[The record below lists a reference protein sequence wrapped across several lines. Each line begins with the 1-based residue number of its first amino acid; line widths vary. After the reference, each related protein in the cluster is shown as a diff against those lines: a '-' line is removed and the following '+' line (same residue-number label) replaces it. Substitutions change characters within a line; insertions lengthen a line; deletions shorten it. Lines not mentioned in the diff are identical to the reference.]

1 MWYEHFHLL
10 WPALLETLYMVFVS
24 GGVSVA
30 IGVPLG
36 VLLFITRADRLMPMP
51 KLHHGLSLFVNAAR
65 SIPFIILMVAI
76 IPLTRLIAGT
86 SIGTTAAI
94 VPLTLGAIPFVA
106 RIVEASITEV
116 PNGLVE
122 AGKTMGASPYQIVSK
137 ILLPEAMPGLIHGI
151 TLTLVTLVG
160 YSAMAGAIG
169 GGGLGDLGIRYG
181 YQRFD
186 GPLMLA
192 TVVVL
197 TVLVQLIQSTGD
209 FLVRRFARR

>member
-30 IGVPLG
+30 VGVPIG
-36 VLLFITRADRLMPMP
+36 VLLFITRSDRLMPMP
-51 KLHHGLSLFVNAAR
+51 GLHHALSVIVNAAR

-122 AGKTMGASPYQIVSK
+122 AGKTMGATPYQIVSK
-137 ILLPEAMPGLIHGI
+137 ILLPEAFPGLIHGV

-160 YSAMAGAIG
+160 YSAMAGAI
-169 GGGLGDLGIRYG
+169 
-181 YQRFD
+181 
-186 GPLMLA
+186 
-192 TVVVL
+192 VVVALAIWEYAMDTSAL
-197 TVLVQLIQSTGD
+197 TVHLCWRL
-209 FLVRRFARR
+209 LLC